1 MNTLNSDRLYDLLP
15 AVHRL
20 RDADRGYPLRALL
33 AVISEQVNVVDADI
47 AQLYENWFIETCQD
61 WVVPYIGDLVGYT
74 PLYEAGET
82 GCSQKERG
90 LTRERLL
97 ISRREVGNTVRFR
110 RRKGTV
116 AVFEDLSQAVAGWP
130 ARAVEF
136 YRLLSFTQSINYLRM
151 DRGRTIDIRDGDA
164 LDDLSTSFEEVA
176 HLADVRC
183 VNALHFPEFYNLPSV
198 GVFVWRLKTY
208 SITEAPAFYD
218 DANPNCYYFSALG
231 NNTPLYNRARRT
243 AVHPPGKLNL
253 PMPITRRGL
262 KCYEASEESETENNG
277 VPYYYGDGKSF
288 EIWTGSPRTLV
299 DPGSIV
305 VADLTDWTYRPLPKQ
320 VAVDPELGRIA
331 FPPTQARRQG
341 VWVSYNYAFTAD
353 IGGGECDRPLSQP
366 SNYSLYLVGPGETF
380 TRINDALTQWEK
392 DNPVNAVIEITDSG
406 AYVEQ
411 INISLKQ
418 GQTLQLRAANRKR
431 PVIRLLNWQNAE
443 PDDLTVIGVAPVETP
458 SAAVSPGA
466 AAGIANVDGGNGSG
480 AAVDSTTEPNNWFTL
495 DGIVVVGRG
504 VQVQGDLAGVVIR
517 HSTLVPG
524 WGMDCNCDP
533 SHPSEPSLELD
544 NAPDCVRIE
553 HSIIGSIE
561 VNRDEVQEDPCRI
574 YISDSIVDATS
585 TDGIA
590 LGAPEKLCAYS
601 VLNIKRCTV
610 FGQVETHAIELA
622 ENSIF
627 RGVMRDCRRQQGCM
641 RFCYVTPGSRTPR
654 RYECQPDLVE
664 AAVRA
669 LNLPVAEQNALLAQ
683 ERARVEPDFNS
694 IRYGRPTYCQLSDFC
709 ADEITRGAD
718 DQSEM
723 GAFHDLYQP
732 QRESNLRT
740 RLDEYTPAGMTA
752 GIIFAS

>member
-15 AVHRL
+15 AVYRL

-33 AVISEQVNVVDADI
+33 AVIAEQVNVVDADI

-74 PLYEAGET
+74 PLYEAGDA
-82 GCSQKERG
+82 GCEQKPRA
-90 LTRERLL
+90 LTRESLL
-97 ISRREVGNTVRFR
+97 ISRREVANTVRFR

-116 AVFEDLSQAVAGWP
+116 AVLEDLAQAVAGWP

-136 YRLLSFTQSINYLRM
+136 YRLLSFTQNINYLQM

-183 VNALHFPEFYNLPSV
+183 INARHFPEFYNLPSV

-243 AVHPPGKLNL
+243 SVHPPGKLNL

-262 KCYEASEESETENNG
+262 KCYEASEGSESESSG

-288 EIWTGSPRTLV
+288 EIWTGPSRTIV
-299 DPGSIV
+299 DPATIV
-305 VADLTDWTYRPLPKQ
+305 VADLTDWTYRPTAGQ
-320 VAVDPELGRIA
+320 VAIDPELGRIA

-341 VWVSYNYAFTAD
+341 VWVSYNYAFSAD
-353 IGGGECDRPLSQP
+353 IGGGEYDRPLSQP
-366 SNYSLYLVGPGETF
+366 ANYSLYLVGPGETF

-392 DNPVNAVIEITDSG
+392 DSPTNAVIEITDSG

-411 INISLKQ
+411 INITLKQ

-443 PDDLTVIGVAPVETP
+443 PDDLTVIGVAAVGAPI
-458 SAAVSPGA
+458 AATTAGAAPGA
-466 AAGIANVDGGNGSG
+466 ANSGTGDG
-480 AAVDSTTEPNNWFTL
+480 STAPPSNIGPNNWFTL

-504 VQVQGDLAGVVIR
+504 VQVQGDLAGAVIR

-533 SHPSEPSLELD
+533 SHPTEPSLELD

-553 HSIIGSIE
+553 HSIIGSIQ
-561 VNRDEVQEDPCRI
+561 VNRDEVKEDPCRI
-574 YISDSIVDATS
+574 YISDSIVDAAS
-585 TDGIA
+585 TDGTA

-601 VLNIKRCTV
+601 VLTIRRCTV
-610 FGQVETHAIELA
+610 FGKVETHAIELA

-627 RGVMRDCRRQQGCM
+627 LGLMRDCRRQQGCM
-641 RFCYVTPGSRTPR
+641 RFCYVTLGSRTPR

-664 AAVRA
+664 VAVRA

-694 IRYGRPTYCQLSDFC
+694 IRYGTPTYCQLSDFC
-709 ADEITRGAD
+709 AHEITRGAD

-740 RLDEYTPAGMTA
+740 RLDEYTPAGMTS